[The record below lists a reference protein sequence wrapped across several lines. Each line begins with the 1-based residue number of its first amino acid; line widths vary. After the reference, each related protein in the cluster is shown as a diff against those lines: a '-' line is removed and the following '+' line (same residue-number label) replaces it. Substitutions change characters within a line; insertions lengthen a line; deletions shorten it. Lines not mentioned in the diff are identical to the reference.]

1 MDTLAGSIVLFL
13 SDDLVDSLE
22 EGSEYESV
30 DDSQGFVIIKFHQ
43 SLEMLR
49 ARQLVKGLFAIDD
62 LVF

>member
-49 ARQLVKGLFAIDD
+49 AWQLVKGLFAIDD